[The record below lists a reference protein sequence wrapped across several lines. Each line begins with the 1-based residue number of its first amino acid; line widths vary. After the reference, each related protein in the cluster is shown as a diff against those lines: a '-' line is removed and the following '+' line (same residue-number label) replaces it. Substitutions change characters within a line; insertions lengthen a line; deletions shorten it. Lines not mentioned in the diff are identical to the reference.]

1 MHRQHET
8 NPHFLPHQQPPQP
21 RAHPLPSQQHPEPQ
35 ADPARSRRQKR
46 AQQHPESQAGPEP
59 AHSRQHPE
67 RRPLP
72 SQQYPEPQA
81 DPARSRRQPR
91 AHSFPS
97 QQHPEP
103 QAGPDPAHSRQQ
115 PERRVQFVP
124 SPEHASQEHPEPPA
138 HPGGSSPQHF
148 RRWTDPFQ
156 QPGLRVIEPR
166 KTKPLT
172 WFTAVFCV
180 IFWVVVIVGGL
191 VVLVVYMLFRPRSPR
206 FDISSV
212 TLNAAYLDM
221 GYLLNAD
228 VTVLANFT
236 NPNKKVHVDFSYL
249 VVNLYYEDTL
259 IASRAIY
266 PFSVASRQTMFADVH
281 MVTSQVQLPMKDS
294 QKLTEQIQNNG
305 IEFQI
310 KGYFR
315 TRSNLGSF
323 LRYSYWLYGKC
334 RIVVTAPPSGV
345 LVSRSCRTK
354 R

>member
-1 MHRQHET
+1 MKSSSELQPILRILSSASSSFSTVTYPCIDNMNRILIFFHT
-8 NPHFLPHQQPPQP
+8 NNRPSHGLTLCLPSNILSP
-21 RAHPLPSQQHPEPQ
+21 RLIPLVHGDRSGLSNIPSPRRGLIPLIHGNTSERRPLPSQQHPEPQ
-35 ADPARSRRQKR
+35 ADPARSRRQ
-46 AQQHPESQAGPEP
+46 
-59 AHSRQHPE
+59 
-67 RRPLP
+67 
-72 SQQYPEPQA
+72 
-81 DPARSRRQPR
+81 PR
-91 AHSFPS
+91 AHFFPS

-115 PERRVQFVP
+115 PERRVQFGP
-124 SPEHASQEHPEPPA
+124 SPEHASQQHPEPPA
-138 HPGGSSPQHF
+138 HPEISSPQHF
-148 RRWTDPFQ
+148 RRWTDPLHR
-156 QPGLRVIEPR
+156 PIPVCGPSRP
-166 KTKPLT
+166 
-172 WFTAVFCV
+172 
-180 IFWVVVIVGGL
+180 
-191 VVLVVYMLFRPRSPR
+191 YSHMLFRPRSPR
-206 FDISSV
+206 FDVSSV

-281 MVTSQVQLPMKDS
+281 MVTSQVRLPIKDS
-294 QKLTEQIQNNG
+294 LKLTEQIQNNG
-305 IEFQI
+305 IEFQL

-334 RIVVTAPPSGV
+334 SIVVTGTS
-345 LVSRSCRTK
+345 
-354 R
+354 